1 MSYGI
6 VEIPEKGRGIV
17 ATKDLKDEEVLFTE
31 VPVCSAQMSWGV
43 KLGYLGRFRYTVYHI
58 QHHRPWH
65 GPHAH
70 IFQPPKS
77 AKRTNNRYLYLLS
90 VCILYE
96 TIGNT
101 R

>member
-43 KLGYLGRFRYTVYHI
+43 KLGYLGRFRYTT
-58 QHHRPWH
+58 
-65 GPHAH
+65 
-70 IFQPPKS
+70 PPPMAWAPCS
-77 AKRTNNRYLYLLS
+77 YLGTPK
-90 VCILYE
+90 IRQE
-96 TIGNT
+96 N
-101 R
+101 